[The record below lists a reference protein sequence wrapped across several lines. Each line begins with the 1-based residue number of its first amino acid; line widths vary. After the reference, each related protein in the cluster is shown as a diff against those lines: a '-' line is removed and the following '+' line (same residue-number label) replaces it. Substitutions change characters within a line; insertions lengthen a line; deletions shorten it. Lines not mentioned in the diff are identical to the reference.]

1 MHAYNTRIA
10 HAIYV
15 HNDEMMYQMS
25 RRNYNHTTRDIRA
38 MSFDAFCDAFACD
51 ARTHNARCTYDA
63 HHDDRM
69 LHVNAFHVDR
79 AQSHRNNTS
88 TWCRMCQFAYDV
100 ARTNAL
106 RACDDASSYVIRTL
120 RDINAINDDDEHM
133 RIRAMYDNAM
143 RDARSRRYSRERH
156 S

>member
-1 MHAYNTRIA
+1 MRIIHASHTRYMFTTTKRYN
-10 HAIYV
+10 
-15 HNDEMMYQMS
+15 MS
-25 RRNYNHTTRDIRA
+25 RRNYNHTTREIRA
-38 MSFDAFCDAFACD
+38 MTFDAFCDAFACD
-51 ARTHNARCTYDA
+51 ARAHNARCTYDA
-63 HHDDRM
+63 HNDDRA
-69 LHVNAFHVDR
+69 LHVRAFHVDR

-106 RACDDASSYVIRTL
+106 RACNDATSHTINTL
-120 RDINAINDDDEHM
+120 RDINAIDDNDEHV

-143 RDARSRRYSRERH
+143 NDARSRRYSRARH